1 MIENEIYIMRS
12 CNHPNIVKLYEEF
25 ETQDEVYLITDLVKV
40 FIHTMY
46 INSLVFNLFLNTFS
60 RAEIYSML

>member
-25 ETQDEVYLITDLVKV
+25 ETQDEVYLITDLVKLR
-40 FIHTMY
+40 FD
-46 INSLVFNLFLNTFS
+46 F
-60 RAEIYSML
+60 

>member
-40 FIHTMY
+40 FIRVIY
-46 INSLVFNLFLNTFS
+46 INSLVLNLYFKYFF
-60 RAEIYSML
+60 

>member
-25 ETQDEVYLITDLVKV
+25 ETHDEVYLITDLVKV
-40 FIHTMY
+40 NRLFI
-46 INSLVFNLFLNTFS
+46 NFLHFHS
-60 RAEIYSML
+60 VLILGW